1 MSAGVPQARVIGAL
15 ACGLATFALAP
26 IFVRLGGTGA
36 DAVAMTL
43 VRTLVAAA
51 VIAPFWWLKS
61 GRHSRVLSHRRDG
74 GRFAAF
80 LAGAFLAAHF
90 TLWSSS
96 LSYTSVASASVLV
109 TCHPVLLIVI
119 ESVFLRARFGAL
131 TWTGVLLAFAGAIL
145 LAVADAGP
153 NSSQAA
159 PLLGNAL
166 AFAAAV
172 MFVGYILI
180 GRSARAE
187 QGWLDWVTK
196 VYASTALC
204 TLVIFVASGRGFD
217 ALSAGALAAG
227 IALALGPQL
236 IGHGS
241 INYAVRF
248 VAPTLLSTLI
258 LAEPVFAT
266 LLAAALFTE
275 TPSLLGGIAMSLT
288 LVGIVMTWWSR
299 RDAEP

>member
-1 MSAGVPQARVIGAL
+1 MSVEVPQARVIVAL
-15 ACGLATFALAP
+15 AFGLATFALAP
-26 IFVRLGGTGA
+26 IMVRLGGSGA

-43 VRTLVAAA
+43 VRTVVAAT
-51 VIAPFWWLKS
+51 VIAPFWWFKPKHQAS
-61 GRHSRVLSHRRDG
+61 PPTETTRAERWP
-74 GRFAAF
+74 AF

-119 ESVFLRARFGAL
+119 ESVFLRARFGAT
-131 TWTGVLLAFAGAIL
+131 TWVGVLIAFSGAIL
-145 LAVADAGP
+145 LALADAGTAD
-153 NSSQAA
+153 SQPA
-159 PLLGNAL
+159 PLLGNGL

-180 GRSARAE
+180 GRRARTE
-187 QGWLDWVTK
+187 HGWLDWVTQ
-196 VYASTALC
+196 VYSSTAIC
-204 TLVIFVASGRGFD
+204 TLVIFLASGRGLET
-217 ALSAGALAAG
+217 LSAGVVGAG
-227 IALALGPQL
+227 VALALGPQL
-236 IGHGS
+236 VGHGS

-266 LLAAALFTE
+266 LLAMALLSE
-275 TPSLLGGIAMSLT
+275 TPTLLGGFAMSLT
-288 LVGIVMTWWSR
+288 LIGIVMTWWTR
-299 RDAEP
+299 RTE

>member
-1 MSAGVPQARVIGAL
+1 MSAGVPQARVIVAL
-15 ACGLATFALAP
+15 AFGLTTFALAP
-26 IFVRLGGTGA
+26 IFVRLGGAGA

-51 VIAPFWWLKS
+51 VIAPFWWLKPE
-61 GRHSRVLSHRRDG
+61 RRTPVRADPRKD

-119 ESVFLRARFGAL
+119 ESVFLRARFGVL
-131 TWTGVLLAFAGAIL
+131 TWAGVLLAFAGAVL

-196 VYASTALC
+196 VYVSTALC
-204 TLVIFVASGRGFD
+204 TLVIFIASGRGLD
-217 ALSAGALAAG
+217 ALSAGAVAAG
-227 IALALGPQL
+227 VALALGPQL

-266 LLAAALFTE
+266 LLAAALFAE
-275 TPSLLGGIAMSLT
+275 VPSLLGAIAMTLT
-288 LVGIVMTWWSR
+288 LIGIVMTWWSR
-299 RDAEP
+299 KDA

>member
-1 MSAGVPQARVIGAL
+1 MSNGTPMGRVIIAL

-26 IFVRLGGTGA
+26 IFVRLGGSGA

-51 VIAPFWWLKS
+51 VVTPFWWFRS
-61 GRHSRVLSHRRDG
+61 GRPAPAYTQRKEG

-131 TWTGVLLAFAGAIL
+131 TWAGVLLAFAGALL
-145 LAVADAGP
+145 LAVADAGARG
-153 NSSQAA
+153 SQTA

-180 GRSARAE
+180 GRRARAE
-187 QGWLDWVTK
+187 HGWLDWVTK
-196 VYASTALC
+196 VYGSTALC

-227 IALALGPQL
+227 VALALGPQL

-266 LLAAALFTE
+266 LLAAALFAE
-275 TPSLLGGIAMSLT
+275 VPSVLGAIAMTLT

-299 RDAEP
+299 KDA